1 MYIDIIKGIILS
13 FVLILIIHNLYLF
26 FQKTL
31 TIPKTKDL
39 VNKPGAKYAEI
50 LKTLTNMDVEVEKSG
65 TTSIS
70 QLNNTTLGNL
80 LPETP
85 GANTQIPNQLSHNS
99 SSNNDSNIGINIGT
113 NNDSTNMKS
122 ELRDFLTSLG
132 TNANATTTT
141 IGEKKTAVA
150 YETNN
155 FSAY

>member
-1 MYIDIIKGIILS
+1 MYIDIIKGIVLS

-80 LPETP
+80 LPENL

-99 SSNNDSNIGINIGT
+99 SSNNET

-132 TNANATTTT
+132 TNATTTT
-141 IGEKKTAVA
+141 NATGEKKTAVA

>member
-1 MYIDIIKGIILS
+1 MYIDIIKGIVLS

-39 VNKPGAKYAEI
+39 VNKPSAKYAEI

-70 QLNNTTLGNL
+70 DLNTSSLGNL
-80 LPETP
+80 LPENLDT
-85 GANTQIPNQLSHNS
+85 NTQIPNQLSQIPTTNS
-99 SSNNDSNIGINIGT
+99 NT
-113 NNDSTNMKS
+113 ANMKS

-132 TNANATTTT
+132 KNTGTGSGSDTNTKQLN
-141 IGEKKTAVA
+141 A
-150 YETNN
+150 YETSS
-155 FSAY
+155 FSTY

>member
-1 MYIDIIKGIILS
+1 MYIDIIKGIVLS

-39 VNKPGAKYAEI
+39 VNKPSAKYAEI

-70 QLNNTTLGNL
+70 ELNNSTLGNL
-80 LPETP
+80 LPENL
-85 GANTQIPNQLSHNS
+85 GENTQIPNQLSHNF
-99 SSNNDSNIGINIGT
+99 SSNNET
-113 NNDSTNMKS
+113 NKETTNMKS

-132 TNANATTTT
+132 TNKQASNNHAN
-141 IGEKKTAVA
+141 GGKNPAVA
-150 YETNN
+150 YDTNN
-155 FSAY
+155 FSSY